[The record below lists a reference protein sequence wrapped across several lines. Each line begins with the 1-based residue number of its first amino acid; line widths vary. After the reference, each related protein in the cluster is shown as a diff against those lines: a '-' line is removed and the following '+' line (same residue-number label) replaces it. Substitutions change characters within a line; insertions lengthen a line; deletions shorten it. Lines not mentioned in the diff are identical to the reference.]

1 MTVENAIELFDV
13 REKQALAFCKIYKEK
28 LEYEDLQRA
37 IDDYCNDM
45 AEIFI
50 ETHKQFF
57 NNEVCITQLKQYLHS
72 IGADKPHSGKRF
84 HEAMYNQIANIK
96 DKRIDEL
103 VEDTNLEKNL

>member
-13 REKQALAFCKIYKEK
+13 REKQALAFCGIYKEK
-28 LEYEDLQRA
+28 LEYEDLQLA
-37 IDDYCNDM
+37 IDDYCNNM

-57 NNEVCITQLKQYLHS
+57 NNEACRTQLKRYLHS

-96 DKRIDEL
+96 DKTTDEFI
-103 VEDTNLEKNL
+103 EDINL